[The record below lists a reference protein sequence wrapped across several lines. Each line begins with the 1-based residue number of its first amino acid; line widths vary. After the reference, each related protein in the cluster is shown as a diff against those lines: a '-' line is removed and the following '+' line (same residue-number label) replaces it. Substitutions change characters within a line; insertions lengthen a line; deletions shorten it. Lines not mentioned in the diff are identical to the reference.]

1 MTRVFNY
8 FTADARCALERGTI
22 CIFSQ
27 YSRVIGF
34 DDRNAFSLLF
44 ISKQRFRFG
53 VPVADSIAR
62 ELLATTKISFHIWN
76 MLASL
81 GIYLLSSEQFERLRR
96 NNAMTFIGS
105 K

>member
-1 MTRVFNY
+1 MFSITSQP
-8 FTADARCALERGTI
+8 CALERGTI

-34 DDRNAFSLLF
+34 DDRNAFFLLF

-62 ELLATTKISFHIWN
+62 ELLVTTKISFHIWN